1 MKLLTPRNGSDQNR
15 NYSSL
20 NIHVEGVHERLMS
33 LWALKD
39 ICRSMETNG
48 YLMSLGI
55 TDIYQSMSSHH
66 EINKREGGGDIFKL
80 TEKFT
85 SNREC
90 APILWK
96 YVWL

>member
-55 TDIYQSMSSHH
+55 TDIYHRACHRTRNQQ
-66 EINKREGGGDIFKL
+66 EGRGREYFKL